1 MLTKLRDVAVF
12 VLLVASF
19 YGYFFI
25 ALDALEFE
33 TTGKCDQCTI
43 LTHLK

>member
-1 MLTKLRDVAVF
+1 MLNKLRDVAVF

-25 ALDALEFE
+25 GLDALEYE
-33 TTGKCDQCTI
+33 TTGKCDQCI
-43 LTHLK
+43 VLTHLK